1 MNVLDFILNLAALLL
16 WLNWRASTMPEPA
29 ALPGKSLAATLR
41 RAGGPRRADWGSLLL
56 LAAILLIR
64 AIFYWQIGR
73 TLDWTALLDA
83 QVFTVAFSSHFLDRM
98 LLYSFLSFGRVLL
111 LAYAWL
117 LLLSILQH
125 GDPAGHAQ
133 RMVAWQLGRVHR
145 WPGVVKA
152 LLPFV
157 LGTLAW
163 AGLNA
168 WLGGTFYL
176 PEPGGAARLWAQ
188 SAAVGACVY
197 LAWVPLLAG
206 LLGLHLVE
214 SYVYLGKS
222 AFWDFTSA
230 CARGLLLPLQ
240 KIPLRV
246 GRVDLMPLVL
256 LAVLIALAI
265 LGRPWITN
273 RLVQL
278 VY

>member
-1 MNVLDFILNLAALLL
+1 VNVLDFILNLAALLL
-16 WLNWRASTMPEPA
+16 WLNWRASSMPEPA

-56 LAAILLIR
+56 LVAILLVR
-64 AIFYWQIGR
+64 ALFYWQIGR
-73 TLDWTALLDA
+73 ALDWTALLDA
-83 QVFTVAFSSHFLDRM
+83 QTVKVAFSSHFADRM
-98 LLYSFLSFGRVLL
+98 LLYSLLTFGRMLL

-125 GDPAGHAQ
+125 GEPMGHAQ
-133 RMVAWQLGRVHR
+133 RLVAWQLGRVHR
-145 WPGVVKA
+145 WPPVVKA

-168 WLGGTFYL
+168 WLGGTLYL
-176 PEPGGAARLWAQ
+176 PEPEGAARLWAQ
-188 SAAVGACVY
+188 SAAVGAVVY
-197 LAWVPLLAG
+197 FAWLPLLTA
-206 LLGLHLVE
+206 LLVLHLVE

-230 CARGLLLPLQ
+230 CARGLLRPLQ
-240 KIPLRV
+240 KIPLRA
-246 GRVDLMPLVL
+246 GRVDLMPLVM
-256 LAVLIALAI
+256 LAALIALAI
-265 LGRPWITN
+265 YGRPWITKQ
-273 RLVQL
+273 LVQL